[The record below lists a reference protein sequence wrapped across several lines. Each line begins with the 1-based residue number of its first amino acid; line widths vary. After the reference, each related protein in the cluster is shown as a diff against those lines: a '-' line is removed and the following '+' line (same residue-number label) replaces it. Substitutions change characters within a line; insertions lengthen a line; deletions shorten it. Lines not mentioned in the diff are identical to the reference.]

1 MQEPRIYDIADI
13 HEDVLQFLLNF
24 REEEE
29 RQGFYFLLRPND
41 SERNHEALKRGW
53 WFGGNETF
61 LNLFFVISQ
70 GKNRWQNNF
79 QLSVSKDA
87 SWHIKWEVDRAASD
101 WARVF
106 KIAEEFMAGFSS
118 LGKYEFKEKHSG
130 YFLEPFKKHYRDGL
144 PEALNIIE
152 KFLQQDRFSTQEWL
166 RKITPEEFQERLD
179 FIQNLR
185 GLKNKTILKG
195 VSINSFH
202 GIKETKPPDLP
213 ETAPWIFLTG
223 ENGFGKTS
231 VLQALAIGLYGNTE
245 DPIIPKNGKA
255 VIEAVYQGENKTRT
269 FTHIN
274 NIRYP
279 GFFRPVK
286 TLACYGPSRLQL
298 QSRQSQNEE
307 AKNATATYSLFNQ
320 DGNLK
325 NIEFELL
332 VSFYDNHEK
341 FLMLEQLLKRV
352 VPSLHKIELEKKERR
367 ILYFEK
373 EEYEDSIVYEPVS
386 FDELASGIRGIIAM
400 VGDIYLRLSDKME
413 RQNVKKETASGYYQ
427 PEELGGIVII
437 DELDLHLHPK
447 WQKKLPALLSEV
459 FPNVQFIAAT
469 HSPIPLLGA
478 PEGSMFLKVNRTEEE
493 GITIEKLDIDIRDFT
508 PNLILTSKI
517 FGFTEIF
524 PITHDPNI
532 PIRTEDTQEEAEFTD
547 KVVERLKSLLG
558 TEEEEELSKL
568 LKSK

>member
-1 MQEPRIYDIADI
+1 MEEARIYDIADI
-13 HEDVLQFLLNF
+13 HEDVLEFLLNF
-24 REEEE
+24 REEEGQE
-29 RQGFYFLLRPND
+29 DFYFLLRPND
-41 SERNHEALKRGW
+41 SERNRESLEKGW
-53 WFGGNETF
+53 WFFGNEKF
-61 LNLFFVISQ
+61 VNVFFAVSQ
-70 GKNRWQNNF
+70 GDKHWQNNF

-87 SWHIKWEVDRAASD
+87 LWHIKWEVDRSE
-101 WARVF
+101 VF
-106 KIAEEFMAGFSS
+106 EFAGEFMAGFSS
-118 LGKYEFKEKHSG
+118 LGKISFNGSHFLKPYKE
-130 YFLEPFKKHYRDGL
+130 YYRDGL
-144 PEALNIIE
+144 PEALNIIA
-152 KFLQQDRFSTQEWL
+152 KFLQHGRFKEQEWL
-166 RKITPEEFQERLD
+166 KKINPGEFQERLD
-179 FIQNLR
+179 FIQKLR
-185 GLKNKTILKG
+185 EPKNKTMLQGI
-195 VSINSFH
+195 SIKNYH
-202 GIKETKPPDLP
+202 GIQETELPDLP

-255 VIEAVYQGENKTRT
+255 VVEVIYRQENETRT
-269 FTHIN
+269 YTHAN

-279 GFFRPVK
+279 RFFRPVE

-298 QSRQSQNEE
+298 QSQQSQNEE
-307 AKNATATYSLFNQ
+307 AKNATATYSLFNL

-325 NIEFELL
+325 NIEYELFA
-332 VSFYDNHEK
+332 SFYDNPGK
-341 FLMLEQLLKRV
+341 FSMLEKLLKKV

-367 ILYFEK
+367 ILYYEK
-373 EEYEDSIVYEPVS
+373 DEDDDAVIYEPVS

-400 VGDIYLRLSDKME
+400 VGDIYLRLSKKME
-413 RQNVKKETASGYYQ
+413 HQRESKRGIVVRNYHQ
-427 PEELGGIVII
+427 PEELGGIVVI

-447 WQKKLPALLSEV
+447 WQKKLPSLLSEV

-478 PEGSMFLKVNRTEEE
+478 PEGSIFLKVNRTEEE
-493 GITIEKLDIDIRDFT
+493 GITLERLDVDIKNFT

-524 PITHDPNI
+524 PITHDPKT
-532 PIRTEDTQEEAEFTD
+532 PIRTEDTLEEAEFTD

-558 TEEEEELSKL
+558 TEKEDELSEL